1 MSFLVAAAILNCH
14 NYPLVWEIRGEE
26 SLVPNKHVVAV
37 IRFRFMAQIHHIV
50 PDSNKLTP
58 SPTIGISSM
67 LSTLLVNA
75 LYSGAK
81 YLGTR

>member
-1 MSFLVAAAILNCH
+1 MGFRIAAALLEFH
-14 NYPLVWEIRGEE
+14 NYPLVREGRSED
-26 SLVPNKHVVAV
+26 SLLPNKHVVAV

-50 PDSNKLTP
+50 PDGNKLTP
-58 SPTIGISSM
+58 SPTIRISSM